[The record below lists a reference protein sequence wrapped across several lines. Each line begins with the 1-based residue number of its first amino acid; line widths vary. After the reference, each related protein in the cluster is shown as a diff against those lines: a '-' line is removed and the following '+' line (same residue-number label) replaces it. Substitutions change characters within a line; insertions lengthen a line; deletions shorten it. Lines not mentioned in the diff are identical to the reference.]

1 VALAQRQELNY
12 PPFSRM
18 GRILFSGE
26 NKLIVDDFAQR
37 VGRKLQGNSNYK
49 ILGPA
54 SAPVEK
60 IQDNWRTHLII
71 KTIDRNISS
80 LHQFLHS
87 TIGFTVFERK
97 WKGVRIL
104 IDVDPVSML

>member
-1 VALAQRQELNY
+1 MPIQKKKMIVNAFALKT
-12 PPFSRM
+12 S
-18 GRILFSGE
+18 
-26 NKLIVDDFAQR
+26 
-37 VGRKLQGNSNYK
+37 RKLQGNPNYK
-49 ILGPA
+49 ILGPV

-60 IQDNWRTHLII
+60 IQGNWRTHLII
-71 KTIDRNISS
+71 KTIGRNISS

-104 IDVDPVSML
+104 LDVDPVSML

>member
-1 VALAQRQELNY
+1 VAMAQRQELNY

-18 GRILFSGE
+18 GRILFTGK
-26 NKLIVDDFAQR
+26 NKIIVDELAKQTS
-37 VGRKLQGNSNYK
+37 RKLQGNPNYK

-60 IQDNWRTHLII
+60 IQGNWRTHLII

-104 IDVDPVSML
+104 VDVDPVSML